1 MNKEQ
6 IVLVKRGFAKVERV
20 AEEAAVLFYAKL
32 FDISPE
38 LRPLFVTDIDKQGR
52 KLMQMIATAVDGLDN
67 IERIT
72 PLLRDLGARHV
83 VYGVEEGHY
92 DTVGKAF
99 LWTLQRALG
108 DDFTAA
114 DSEAWA
120 TVYSLIATSMKEG
133 ARAEATAAS
142 A

>member
-1 MNKEQ
+1 MTKEQ

-92 DTVGKAF
+92 DTVGEAF
-99 LWTLQRALG
+99 LWTLKRALG
-108 DDFTAA
+108 EDFTAA

-120 TVYSLIATSMKEG
+120 AVYGVIAATMKEG
-133 ARAEATAAS
+133 ACGAATAAP